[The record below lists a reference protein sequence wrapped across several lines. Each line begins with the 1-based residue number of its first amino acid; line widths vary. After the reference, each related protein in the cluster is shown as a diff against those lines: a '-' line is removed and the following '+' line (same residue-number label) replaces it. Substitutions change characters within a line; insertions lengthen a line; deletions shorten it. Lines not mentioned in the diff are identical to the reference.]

1 MPKQEHPID
10 PLGTDHLQAD
20 LKGRSVRGGFLT
32 ITSQGAQFVIASVS
46 TIVLARLLTPADFGL
61 VAMVVAVTGLGQA
74 FGDLGLSEATI
85 QSERITQN
93 QVSTLF
99 WINVAIG
106 LGLTAITA
114 SLAPILAWFYKE
126 PPVREITFVLS
137 LTFLICGLRV
147 QHEALLR
154 RQMRFSA
161 LAVRD
166 IVSLTLGVSLGVTLA
181 LRGAG
186 YWALVAQ
193 PLATNFSQMVLSWLM
208 VKWMPGLPRRDPKV
222 RSMIAFGGN
231 VAASYVIFTVIRSA
245 DNALVGWYWGAG
257 PLGLYSRAYN
267 LLMLPVRQLSA
278 PAGSVVIPAFSRIQS
293 DKERFARYYL
303 RTMNLIV
310 WIAGPVFGFLF
321 VAAGP
326 VIALVLGAQ
335 WKAATP
341 VFQILAISAVGQFL
355 LESTIW
361 LLVSQGHSN
370 RLLRL
375 LLVMCPIIVA
385 CFAIGLPFGIKGVAL
400 AGSLGLLGVLPW
412 ILKFAFRG
420 TTLTLR
426 HLGRAILYPISMS
439 LAGVILAELA
449 LRWAAPISLLSQFLS
464 DAVGFTIAYLLS
476 ALFPAVR
483 EEFTSL
489 GKLLRELRP
498 SRQTAELVG

>member
-1 MPKQEHPID
+1 MPKKEQLTD
-10 PLGTDHLQAD
+10 PFSTEHLQAD
-20 LKGRSVRGGFLT
+20 LKGRSVRGGLLT
-32 ITSQGAQFVIASVS
+32 ITSQGTQFVIASVS

-85 QSERITQN
+85 QSEQITQN

-99 WINVAIG
+99 WINLAIG

-114 SLAPILAWFYKE
+114 ALAPILAWFYKE

-137 LTFLICGLRV
+137 LTFLVCGLRV

-166 IVSLTLGVSLGVTLA
+166 IASLTLGVALAVTLA

-193 PLATNFSQMVLSWLM
+193 PLTTNVSQMVLSWLM
-208 VKWMPGLPRRDPKV
+208 VKWMPGRPRRDSNV

-231 VAASYVIFTVIRSA
+231 VAASYVILTVIRSA

-278 PAGSVVIPAFSRIQS
+278 PAGSVVVPAFSRIQS
-293 DKERFARYYL
+293 DRERFARYYL

-335 WKAATP
+335 WRAATP
-341 VFQILAISAVGQFL
+341 VFQLLAISAVGQLL
-355 LESTIW
+355 LESAIW
-361 LLVSQGHSN
+361 LFVSQGHSD
-370 RLLRL
+370 RLLKS
-375 LLVMCPIIVA
+375 LLVVCPVVVA
-385 CFAIGLPFGIKGVAL
+385 SFAIGLPFGIKGVAL
-400 AGSLGLLGVLPW
+400 SGSLVLVAVLPW
-412 ILKFAFRG
+412 ILKYAFRG
-420 TTLTLR
+420 TSLTLR
-426 HLGRAILYPISMS
+426 DLGRAILYPISVS
-439 LAGVILAELA
+439 LAAIIFVEIV
-449 LRWAAPISLLSQFLS
+449 LRVAAPTSLVSQFLT
-464 DAVGFTIAYLLS
+464 DAVGFAIVYLLS
-476 ALFPAVR
+476 ALAPSVR
-483 EEFTSL
+483 EEFMSF

-498 SRQTAELVG
+498 PKQTAQPVV